1 MIKKIIGNIIS
12 NFRVVNLY
20 EAKKNKKKLF
30 FKNFKIIKLNDI
42 KLARNRNI
50 FSKLNIKKKKTRF
63 LKNHFLLILYF
74 KKDPVCMGWMYQGK
88 KWLISEI
95 NKEINI
101 KGKILLYDFFTFKK
115 FRNSGYYT
123 IILKLTKNIKTN
135 KNFLIY
141 CLSSNLA
148 SKRGIV
154 NAKFKLIKR
163 LKK

>member
-1 MIKKIIGNIIS
+1 MIKKILDNIIS

-30 FKNFKIIKLNDI
+30 FKNFKILKLDGIKLN
-42 KLARNRNI
+42 KNKNI
-50 FSKLNIKKKKTRF
+50 FNKLNIKKKRTRF
-63 LKNHFLLILYF
+63 LKKHFLLILYF
-74 KKDPVCMGWMYQGK
+74 KKDPVCIGWMYQGK

-101 KGKILLYDFFTFKK
+101 KDKILLYDFFTFKN
-115 FRNSGYYT
+115 FRNRGYYT

-141 CLSSNLA
+141 CLSRNHA

-154 NAKFKLIKR
+154 NAKFKLVKR